1 MAFLQVAN
9 RAVSK
14 LTTDISATDTSLT
27 ITTGDGDLFPAG
39 NFVVTI
45 DDERILVGS
54 RSGDTFSS
62 LARGYDGTT
71 AASHTSGTRVE
82 LRIIAR
88 HIQELQN
95 FCNTAG
101 QPNGLATLDA
111 NGKVVQ
117 NPANAT
123 SNPTANA
130 IVMSGS
136 NGTIADGWISNSF
149 EKVANKG
156 VANGYASL
164 DANGKVVQDPAS
176 LTNIVFCNHYSDPA
190 DAIADIGTNNA
201 TLIVSS
207 PQTCNKNFT
216 VPQNIKVKF
225 ERGGQWIINSGV
237 TITFNG
243 QIEAGAWQI
252 FAGSGTITG
261 FANVEEGYPEWW
273 GAVGDDTHDDTIPIQ
288 QAIDSGLG
296 KVVFTKSVYKTTNSI
311 NIGSPH
317 GVCSLIGKPLQVK
330 IHNTDNSKDI
340 IAIGSSVMYITIE
353 NLVLYHDSV
362 GTGNGISIT
371 GSNGN
376 SFHNTFRHLYIQSCN
391 NAFYSTNGFMNAL
404 ENVQCNQSNV
414 GFYIKGG
421 TTWNLVDCY
430 AANITSAGFN
440 LQIGYSTLINCAVDN
455 GNGANPYVFNTC
467 QGISMVGC
475 GAEQNTGIP
484 GYTGLIDCNNSQ
496 VSIFGFVSYNNS
508 GGSGSAVIKGING
521 STIRISAF
529 YELSCSTLNKY
540 YIDSGASLIIL
551 DASFSNASG
560 VEGSGKVIDM
570 TTGNIILYGG
580 ATVYTPTSAPSSPS
594 AGTVYYDSSAK
605 KLKVYNGSSWEV
617 ISSS

>member
-1 MAFLQVAN
+1 MTFLQVAN

-14 LTTDISATDTSLT
+14 LTTDVSATDTSLT
-27 ITTGDGDLFPAG
+27 ITTGDGVLFPTG
-39 NFVVTI
+39 NFVITI

-62 LARGYDGTT
+62 LTRGYDGTT
-71 AASHTSGTRVE
+71 AASHTAGTRVE

-88 HIQELQN
+88 HIQELQD

-101 QPNGLATLDA
+101 QPNGLATLD
-111 NGKVVQ
+111 
-117 NPANAT
+117 T
-123 SNPTANA
+123 
-130 IVMSGS
+130 
-136 NGTIADGWISNSF
+136 
-149 EKVANKG
+149 
-156 VANGYASL
+156 
-164 DANGKVVQDPAS
+164 NGKVVQDPAS

-207 PQTCNKNFT
+207 PQTCNRNFT
-216 VPQNIKVKF
+216 VPSNVKVKF

-243 QIEAGAWQI
+243 QIEAGVWQI
-252 FAGSGTITG
+252 FGGSGTITG
-261 FANVEEGYPEWW
+261 FANVPEGYPEWW
-273 GAVGDDTHDDTIPIQ
+273 GAAGDDIHDDTIPIQ
-288 QAIDSGLG
+288 KAIDSGLG

-317 GVCSLIGKPLQVK
+317 GVCSLIGKPPQVK

-340 IAIGSSVMYITIE
+340 IAIGSSVTYIAIE
-353 NLVLYHDSV
+353 NFYLYHDSV

-371 GSNGN
+371 GSGGN
-376 SFHNTFRHLYIQSCN
+376 SFHNAFRHIYIQSCN
-391 NAFYSTNGFMNAL
+391 NAFYSTNGFMNTL

-414 GFYIKGG
+414 GFYIQGG

-430 AANITSAGFN
+430 AANITNAGYN
-440 LQIGYSTLINCAVDN
+440 LQQVGYSALINCAVDN
-455 GNGANPYVFNTC
+455 GNGANPYIFNSC
-467 QGISMVGC
+467 QGVSLIGC
-475 GAEQNTGIP
+475 GAEQNTNIP

-496 VSIFGFVSYNNS
+496 VSIVGFVSYNNS
-508 GGSGSAVIKGING
+508 GGSGSAVLKGINN
-521 STIRISAF
+521 STIRVSAF
-529 YELSCSTLNKY
+529 YELSCPTLNKY
-540 YIDSGASLIIL
+540 YIDSGASLVIA
-551 DASFSNASG
+551 DAVFTNASG

-580 ATVYTPTSAPSSPS
+580 GIVYTPTSAPSSPPI
-594 AGTVYYDSSAK
+594 GTVYYDSSAQ
-605 KLKVYNGSSWEV
+605 KLKVYTSSGWQT